1 MFYLRAL
8 SVWAMIGWTLGSRWD
23 TGLDGDLLGEA
34 VAPTEAPNGEMNLYQ
49 DLSSGSAPLSG
60 APGITKQRRRGMEG
74 RLYYRR
80 VSIATPFIQL
90 PLLLTRREK

>member
-8 SVWAMIGWTLGSRWD
+8 SVCAMIGWTLGSRWD

-34 VAPTEAPNGEMNLYQ
+34 LAPTEAPNGEMKPYH
-49 DLSSGSAPLSG
+49 DLLSGSSPLSG
-60 APGITKQRRRGMEG
+60 APGITKQRCRGMEG

-80 VSIATPFIQL
+80 VSIATPFIHL
-90 PLLLTRREK
+90 LLLLTRREK